1 MTQERLTKQGREI
14 IIPNYEKYK
23 NRRKQS
29 EFKTSCSCEN
39 TREKKWESKR
49 RERQM
54 ERERKRKRQ
63 LDRKRK
69 IEIEGK
75 QNETIA
81 EVIAFLAGRHKTA
94 VVENDRR
101 EGQVKDGTLEEKQVW
116 KQREKWEKVK
126 KKNWQK
132 KKR

>member
-1 MTQERLTKQGREI
+1 
-14 IIPNYEKYK
+14 
-23 NRRKQS
+23 
-29 EFKTSCSCEN
+29 
-39 TREKKWESKR
+39 
-49 RERQM
+49 M

-75 QNETIA
+75 YNETIA

-126 KKNWQK
+126 KKRIGR
-132 KKR
+132 KKRDDVCENC